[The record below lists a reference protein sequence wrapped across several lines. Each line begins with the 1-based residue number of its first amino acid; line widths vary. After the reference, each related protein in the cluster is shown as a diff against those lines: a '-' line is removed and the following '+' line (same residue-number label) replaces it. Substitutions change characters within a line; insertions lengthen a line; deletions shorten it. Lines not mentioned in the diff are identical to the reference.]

1 MARSYGLSGFALF
14 THVILPG
21 ALPSIMVGV
30 RFALGLMWLTLIVA
44 ETISANSGI
53 GYLAMNAREFL
64 QTDVVVVAIILYALL
79 GKLADVSAQ
88 WLERSWLRW
97 NPAYTAQGGESMNTA
112 RLNRGTPL
120 LLNGVTKR
128 YGDNTILNAL
138 DLHIPAGQFVAV
150 VGRSGGGKSTLL
162 RLLAGLEAPNSG
174 DILAGTTPLATI
186 QDDTR
191 MMFQDARLLPWKTV
205 MDNVGLGLKGSW
217 REDARQAL
225 AAVGLGNRAGE
236 WPAALSGGQKQRVAL
251 ARALIHRPGL
261 LLLDEPLGALDA
273 LTRIEMQDLIETL
286 WQTHGF
292 TVLLVTHDVSEAVAM
307 ADRVLLIEEGKIGL
321 DLTVDIPR
329 PRRVGSARLAE
340 LEAEVLDRVMKRG
353 EAEIQR
359 IKANA

>member
-1 MARSYGLSGFALF
+1 
-14 THVILPG
+14 
-21 ALPSIMVGV
+21 
-30 RFALGLMWLTLIVA
+30 
-44 ETISANSGI
+44 
-53 GYLAMNAREFL
+53 
-64 QTDVVVVAIILYALL
+64 
-79 GKLADVSAQ
+79 
-88 WLERSWLRW
+88 
-97 NPAYTAQGGESMNTA
+97 MNTA
-112 RLNRGTPL
+112 RLNQGTPL

-205 MDNVGLGLKGSW
+205 MDNVGLPEG
-217 REDARQAL
+217 QL
-225 AAVGLGNRAGE
+225 AGGRPAGTRCGRAGE
-236 WPAALSGGQKQRVAL
+236 SRGRVACGLSGGQKQRVAL

>member
-1 MARSYGLSGFALF
+1 
-14 THVILPG
+14 
-21 ALPSIMVGV
+21 
-30 RFALGLMWLTLIVA
+30 
-44 ETISANSGI
+44 
-53 GYLAMNAREFL
+53 
-64 QTDVVVVAIILYALL
+64 
-79 GKLADVSAQ
+79 
-88 WLERSWLRW
+88 
-97 NPAYTAQGGESMNTA
+97 MNTA
-112 RLNRGTPL
+112 RLTQGTPL

-128 YGDNTILNAL
+128 YGDKTILNAL

-162 RLLAGLEAPNSG
+162 RLLAGLEAPNG
-174 DILAGTTPLATI
+174 GEILAGTTPLANI

-205 MDNVGLGLKGSW
+205 MDNVGLGLKGHW
-217 REDARQAL
+217 REEARQAL
-225 AAVGLGNRAGE
+225 AAVGLEDRAGD

-273 LTRIEMQDLIETL
+273 LTRIEMQDLIASL
-286 WQTHGF
+286 WQEHGF

-321 DLTVDIPR
+321 GLTVDIPR

-340 LEAEVLDRVMKRG
+340 LEAEVLERVMRRG
-353 EAEIQR
+353 VNERALIT
-359 IKANA
+359 ANA

>member
-1 MARSYGLSGFALF
+1 
-14 THVILPG
+14 
-21 ALPSIMVGV
+21 
-30 RFALGLMWLTLIVA
+30 
-44 ETISANSGI
+44 
-53 GYLAMNAREFL
+53 
-64 QTDVVVVAIILYALL
+64 
-79 GKLADVSAQ
+79 
-88 WLERSWLRW
+88 
-97 NPAYTAQGGESMNTA
+97 MNTA
-112 RLNRGTPL
+112 RLTKGTPL

-128 YGDNTILNAL
+128 YGDKTILNAL

-162 RLLAGLEAPNSG
+162 RLLAGLEAPNRG
-174 DILAGTTPLATI
+174 EILAGTTPLANI

-205 MDNVGLGLKGSW
+205 MDNVGLGLKGHW
-217 REDARQAL
+217 REEARQAL
-225 AAVGLGNRAGE
+225 AAVGLEDRAGD

-251 ARALIHRPGL
+251 ARALIHHPGL

-273 LTRIEMQDLIETL
+273 LTRIEMQDLIASL
-286 WQTHGF
+286 WQEHGF

-340 LEAEVLDRVMKRG
+340 LEAEVLERVMRRG
-353 EAEIQR
+353 VNERALIT
-359 IKANA
+359 ANA

>member
-1 MARSYGLSGFALF
+1 
-14 THVILPG
+14 
-21 ALPSIMVGV
+21 
-30 RFALGLMWLTLIVA
+30 
-44 ETISANSGI
+44 
-53 GYLAMNAREFL
+53 
-64 QTDVVVVAIILYALL
+64 
-79 GKLADVSAQ
+79 
-88 WLERSWLRW
+88 
-97 NPAYTAQGGESMNTA
+97 MNTA
-112 RLNRGTPL
+112 RLTKGTPL

-128 YGDNTILNAL
+128 YGDKTILNAL

-162 RLLAGLEAPNSG
+162 RLLAGLEAPNG
-174 DILAGTTPLATI
+174 GEILAGTTPLANI

-205 MDNVGLGLKGSW
+205 IDNVGLGLKGHW
-217 REDARQAL
+217 REEARQAL
-225 AAVGLGNRAGE
+225 AAVGLEDRAGD

-273 LTRIEMQDLIETL
+273 LTRVEMQDLIASL
-286 WQTHGF
+286 WQEHGF

-340 LEAEVLDRVMKRG
+340 LEAEVLERVMRRG
-353 EAEIQR
+353 VNERALIT
-359 IKANA
+359 ANA